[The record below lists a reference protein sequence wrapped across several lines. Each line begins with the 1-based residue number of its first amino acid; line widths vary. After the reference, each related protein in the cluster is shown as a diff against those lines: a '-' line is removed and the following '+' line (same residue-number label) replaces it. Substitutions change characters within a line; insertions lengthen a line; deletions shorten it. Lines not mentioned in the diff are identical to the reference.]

1 MPLPEPAHPTPPCP
15 CRLIKLIKPWTEES
29 SDEEGSEGE
38 AEEGGDGAAGGP
50 PVGQQV
56 GSDVCRALVLSD
68 LAYSGMIWS
77 GKPVGQ
83 QWYWKCARLLLTACN
98 PFNLHPACVP
108 LCSWRS

>member
-1 MPLPEPAHPTPPCP
+1 MPLPEPAHPTPPCPCRFIKLIKPWTEESSDEDSLIVLLSYYVCIRHSIRPPPP

-56 GSDVCRALVLSD
+56 GSDVCRA
-68 LAYSGMIWS
+68 
-77 GKPVGQ
+77 
-83 QWYWKCARLLLTACN
+83 
-98 PFNLHPACVP
+98 H
-108 LCSWRS
+108 